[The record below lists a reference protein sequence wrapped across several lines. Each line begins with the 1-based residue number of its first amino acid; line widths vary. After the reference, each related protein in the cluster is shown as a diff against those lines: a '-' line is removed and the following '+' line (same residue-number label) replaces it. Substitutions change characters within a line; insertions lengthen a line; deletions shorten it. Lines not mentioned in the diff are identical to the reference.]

1 MFEPISVSDFEGRV
15 GLRPH
20 GTPSWGK
27 ATSIVSLRQLFTIEA
42 LEPMRHDYLEQL
54 MQSVRLSG
62 SDLALAYRRSTV
74 ETMRIDP
81 QSVVLGQTFVERGK
95 YQRFLETFDSQFS
108 AFCVPR
114 GMAKLSACIALGK
127 TADGVYA
134 IAHYLPPIVERR
146 ENTLALLDGVHRMF
160 LVKQVGTTLECVVMS
175 PVQVPFPAD
184 LHGWDCVS
192 VVSEKPELS
201 ARYSN
206 LRPELFRDLKY
217 VGVDG

>member
-1 MFEPISVSDFEGRV
+1 MFEPITVSDFEERV
-15 GLRPH
+15 GFRPH
-20 GTPSWGK
+20 GTSSWEK
-27 ATSIVSLRQLFTIEA
+27 ATNITSLRQLVSIEA
-42 LEPMRHDYLEQL
+42 LEPMRRDYLEQL
-54 MQSVRLSG
+54 MQSVRLSD
-62 SDLALAYRRSTV
+62 SDLSFVYRRSMI

-81 QSVVLGQTFVERGK
+81 QSVMLGQTFVERGK

-114 GMAKLSACIALGK
+114 GMAKLSACVVLGK
-127 TADGVYA
+127 TAGGIHA
-134 IAHYLPPIVERR
+134 IAHYLPPIVEQR

-160 LVKQVGTTLECVVMS
+160 LAKQVGTTLECIVVS
-175 PVQVPFPAD
+175 PVVAPFPAD
-184 LHGWDCVS
+184 LHGWDRVS
-192 VVSEKPELS
+192 VVSEKPELG